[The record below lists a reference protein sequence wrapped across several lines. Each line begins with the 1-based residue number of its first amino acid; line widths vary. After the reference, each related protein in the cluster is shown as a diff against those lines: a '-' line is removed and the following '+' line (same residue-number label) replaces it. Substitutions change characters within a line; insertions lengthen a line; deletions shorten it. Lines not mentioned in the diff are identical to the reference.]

1 MDLIVL
7 IMRDFILYTR
17 HIGGSDVSFIGIRMR
32 IYLYKFYKKILE
44 RQIMQNTP
52 ILDVIERF
60 LNPVLGKSLSMYFK
74 NTP

>member
-1 MDLIVL
+1 MSTRKFQIV
-7 IMRDFILYTR
+7 
-17 HIGGSDVSFIGIRMR
+17 S
-32 IYLYKFYKKILE
+32 YKKILE